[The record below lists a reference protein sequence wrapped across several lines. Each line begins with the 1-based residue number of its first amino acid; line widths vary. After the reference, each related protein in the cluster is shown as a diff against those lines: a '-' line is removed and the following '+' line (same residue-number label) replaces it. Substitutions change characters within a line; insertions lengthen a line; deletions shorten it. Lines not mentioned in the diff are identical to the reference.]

1 VVQRASEVRKILNVG
16 NNLITRVGM
25 SLLNLITDH
34 IKKKECPGAKTW
46 QPDMVATDGFTT
58 VTVAR
63 ECVL

>member
-1 VVQRASEVRKILNVG
+1 
-16 NNLITRVGM
+16 M